1 LSCNVK
7 RSGGELVNS
16 GLRALPSFFL
26 HFLFFILTDLEL
38 INYSSKIRLLRVQ
51 EVFRSWKDFPVAE
64 VELERLEK
72 FRRQKESQHE
82 VEQPLLPAAL
92 KMKEGRAGTPY

>member
-1 LSCNVK
+1 LHKIKEEKEDFLLWLS
-7 RSGGELVNS
+7 
-16 GLRALPSFFL
+16 
-26 HFLFFILTDLEL
+26 LFFFFYLEL